1 MRQKRH
7 TPKPKR
13 LTYINKW
20 DTPFRR
26 LYCSKLHPSTGMF
39 NFLLATFLK
48 DLLRCARRPTAYSVS
63 VAEGSGAKQ
72 PFEVLCISNCL
83 YCCVS
88 RSVNEY
94 LAETEV
100 AMTKA
105 ETGEF
110 LFDDLRELAA
120 NHAQQKIEFEKLIPE
135 NISLG
140 LFVVGTET

>member
-1 MRQKRH
+1 M
-7 TPKPKR
+7 
-13 LTYINKW
+13 
-20 DTPFRR
+20 
-26 LYCSKLHPSTGMF
+26 
-39 NFLLATFLK
+39 A
-48 DLLRCARRPTAYSVS
+48 
-63 VAEGSGAKQ
+63 
-72 PFEVLCISNCL
+72 SNCS
-83 YCCVS
+83 YYCVS
-88 RSVNEY
+88 RPVNEY